1 MSQVYLNEAIF
12 GIEALAYAYGF
23 SSLNGEMTDEERAE
37 VAAGLA
43 EEAEAHYRDYIPM
56 LDQEVCAAM
65 LKHYYNDVPKDQQP
79 AKFIKLV
86 EKNKED
92 FDKIAAKIFKKSF
105 LVDKD
110 KTLKFLEKPNT
121 KKLAKDPMYNLMAT
135 MLSNYFA
142 SVRGQ
147 ITKANESLAKA
158 KRLYVKG
165 LMEMNKDKAYASDAN
180 STMRFTYG
188 SVKDYYPADAVHYDY
203 FTTMDGVLEK
213 YVPGDDEFDLPKNFI
228 ELAKKREYGQYADK
242 DGDLHVCFL
251 SNNDITGGNSGSPVI
266 NAEGHLI
273 GTAFDGNWEAMSG
286 DIAFEPELQRTI
298 SVDIRYTLWVVDV
311 LSGAGHIVEEMT
323 VIK

>member
-1 MSQVYLNEAIF
+1 
-12 GIEALAYAYGF
+12 
-23 SSLNGEMTDEERAE
+23 
-37 VAAGLA
+37 
-43 EEAEAHYRDYIPM
+43 
-56 LDQEVCAAM
+56 M
-65 LKHYYNDVPKDQQP
+65 LKHYYNDIPKDQQP

-165 LMEMNKDKAYASDAN
+165 LMEMNKDKAYASD
-180 STMRFTYG
+180 
-188 SVKDYYPADAVHYDY
+188 
-203 FTTMDGVLEK
+203 
-213 YVPGDDEFDLPKNFI
+213 
-228 ELAKKREYGQYADK
+228 
-242 DGDLHVCFL
+242 
-251 SNNDITGGNSGSPVI
+251 
-266 NAEGHLI
+266 
-273 GTAFDGNWEAMSG
+273 
-286 DIAFEPELQRTI
+286 
-298 SVDIRYTLWVVDV
+298 
-311 LSGAGHIVEEMT
+311 
-323 VIK
+323 